1 MGFGKKH
8 GKDEIASL
16 SRLENLKYS
25 TPELESIYQRLLGG
39 RNAFAGVYEMNVNA
53 VAQISELD
61 LDIRFYT
68 KQLEEI
74 SRSISE
80 ATQGIHVAA
89 TDSTEVAGIVSAR
102 HEDLTNTIITVSE
115 ESSNV
120 YQKIETSQAELTEI
134 RKLSED
140 TIGISEKMH
149 SDMNQLSQII
159 NNMNEVIS
167 AINAISSQTNLL
179 SLNASIEAARA
190 GEAGRGFAVVA
201 DEIRALADETKK
213 LTDDMGQF
221 VANVQSATV
230 ESVNSVESAI
240 SSLED
245 VNNRIKD
252 VWSLNEENQQHVA
265 GITDSISNLAAVSE
279 EISSSMNEIEAR
291 ASEIEEACSTLHTHT
306 DSLNE
311 IGTNCIEAVKP
322 LPQIESGVDAVLA
335 KMGKMSFDP
344 FYSLTGDELRSYLEG
359 AIQAHKNWVAK
370 LTSIVEEQNIIPF
383 QLDGNKCKFG
393 HFFNSFEP
401 TIPEFKQVWGDI
413 GTMHKRLHSLGSD
426 VVKALFD
433 GDNAKA
439 QSLCT
444 EAQQLSE
451 TLIGRLEGI
460 SRMIP
465 DNSALQ

>member
-1 MGFGKKH
+1 MGFGKKQDK
-8 GKDEIASL
+8 GEFSSL
-16 SRLENLKYS
+16 SRLENIKYS
-25 TPELESIYQRLLGG
+25 TPELESVYRRLLGG
-39 RNAFAGVYEMNVNA
+39 RSAFAEVYEMNVNA

-68 KQLEEI
+68 EQLEKI
-74 SRSISE
+74 SGSISD
-80 ATQGIHVAA
+80 ATQGIHAAA
-89 TDSTEVAGIVSAR
+89 TDSTEVAGLVSSR

-134 RKLSED
+134 RKLSQD
-140 TIGISEKMH
+140 TISISEKMH
-149 SDMNQLSQII
+149 SDMDQLSQII

-221 VANVQSATV
+221 VSNVQSATV

-240 SSLED
+240 TALED
-245 VNNRIKD
+245 VNTRIKD
-252 VWSLNEENQQHVA
+252 VWSLNEENQKHVA

-291 ASEIEEACSTLHTHT
+291 ASEIEEACSSLHTHT
-306 DSLNE
+306 NSLNE
-311 IGTNCIEAVKP
+311 IGVNCIAAVKP
-322 LPQIESGVDAVLA
+322 LPKIEAGIDDALV

-344 FYSLTGDELRSYLEG
+344 FYALTSEELRSYFEN

-370 LTSIVEEQNIIPF
+370 LTSIVEEQNIVPF

-401 TIPEFKQVWGDI
+401 ATPELKQICGEVD
-413 GTMHKRLHSLGSD
+413 TMHKRLHSLGSEA
-426 VVKALFD
+426 VRALFD
-433 GDNAKA
+433 GNNERAR
-439 QSLCT
+439 SLCSQ
-444 EAQQLSE
+444 AQQLSE
-451 TLIGRLEGI
+451 ELIGRLETI

-465 DNSALQ
+465 STPAQ